1 MTLKGGPTDGL
12 LCATHEPATL
22 VSSEIKSKKK
32 KEIKSQHLEM
42 FGAVSQIYL
51 TSAESNKKFWLV
63 F

>member
-12 LCATHEPATL
+12 LCATHEAATL
-22 VSSEIKSKKK
+22 VSSEIKSQK

-42 FGAVSQIYL
+42 FGAVSQMYL
-51 TSAESNKKFWLV
+51 MSAESNKKFWLV